1 MAKKPATDVATTEKE
16 DPQALALQA
25 LKNAGFDMSV
35 LEADSDAGNT
45 NVTQQDVATPYL
57 YVLQPLSPQ
66 AQPAHDAYIEGAA
79 PGMFLNNA
87 AQEVYDADTGLL
99 FIPAFY
105 ERKLVEWVDR
115 DAGGGWVGEHDITS
129 DIMDFAELVEDP
141 IKKRKTLRMKADPTH
156 ILVETAYHYGLFR
169 HPVSGLWLPI
179 VVPMKSTMLKV
190 NRQLNQIITNTVIP
204 GSGKKAPRWL
214 YPFMLGTRAESDG
227 KNTWHTITFKR
238 EAMPVSLDEYNMAKS
253 FAKLVESGDVQRKAE
268 TNDQPDKT
276 EDDDIP
282 M

>member
-1 MAKKPATDVATTEKE
+1 MAKKPATEVATIDEE
-16 DPQALALQA
+16 NPQALALKALQA
-25 LKNAGFDMSV
+25 QGFDIAA
-35 LEADSDAGNT
+35 LEADSDAGNK
-45 NVTQQDVATPYL
+45 NISQQDVATPYL

-66 AQPAHDAYIEGAA
+66 AQPAHDAYIDGAA

-87 AQEVYDADTGLL
+87 AQEVYDAEKGVL
-99 FIPAFY
+99 FIPAYY
-105 ERKLVEWVDR
+105 ERKFVEWVDR
-115 DAGGGWVGEHDITS
+115 DAGGGWVGEHDIDS
-129 DIMDFAELVEDP
+129 DIMDFAELVENP
-141 IKKRKTLRMKADPTH
+141 VNKRKTLRMKSDPTH

-214 YPFMLGTRAESDG
+214 YPFTLHTRAESDG
-227 KNTWHTITFKR
+227 KNTWHTIAFKR
-238 EAMPVSLDEYNMAKS
+238 EAMPVTMDEYTQAKA
-253 FAKLVESGDVQRKAE
+253 FAKMVETGAVERKAE
-268 TNDQPDKT
+268 TNVVEP